1 MIQTRNVIFN
11 EKKIFDDNI
20 EAAKLEFKKTQTA
33 QNMSLDQLAKL
44 LQQLNK
50 TETTRQYESDKLNLD
65 NNDIMMSES
74 DNTDLN
80 NHNHDS
86 HDFDENQLSNEESLK
101 NYILNV
107 LNLLKFSY
115 FISSTISS

>member
-1 MIQTRNVIFN
+1 
-11 EKKIFDDNI
+11 
-20 EAAKLEFKKTQTA
+20 
-33 QNMSLDQLAKL
+33 MSLDQLAEL

-50 TETTRQYESDKLNLD
+50 TKTTRQFESDKLNLD

-74 DNTDLN
+74 DNTDSN
-80 NHNHDS
+80 DHDHNS
-86 HDFDENQLSNEESLK
+86 HNSDENQLWNKKLLK

-115 FISSTISS
+115 SIFLKISLILLTAVIY